1 MTAPRWLRV
10 AAGLAL
16 LAGAAPAQDST
27 AVKTARITYF
37 TGSTAYLDAGRLD
50 GLVEGA
56 RVEVR
61 HGGVTVATLIVTFLA
76 SHRAACDLG
85 AGSVALAV
93 GDSVRYV
100 PVAPA
105 RDSTAVAPAAAVPRW
120 SPDAFRG
127 RVGVEYF
134 SLWQRGG
141 LGGRFS
147 QPSLSVRVGG
157 IVPGAPAASVALD
170 VRARRTATVLSDG
183 TETADGHSRVYQA
196 AVTYV
201 PAGSA
206 ARITLGRQIS
216 GNLASIGLFD
226 GALAELQ
233 GPRWSTGAFAG
244 TQPEPLELGF
254 SSAVIEGGG
263 YVQRHSPVGTAAPWA
278 LTLGASGSYTAA
290 HANREFAFL
299 SGSVAAPRLTAF
311 ATQEL
316 DYYRWWKLLPGMH
329 PLSLTSTLAFAQ
341 FRPSAVIAFDAGFDN
356 RRNVRLYRD
365 VVSPETA
372 FDDAYRQGAWLGVS
386 LRPAPRYRVGLE
398 ARSSRGGVGG
408 EATACSAFVNLDRL
422 TGLGVG
428 VRTRGTRYINPQ
440 VSGWLG
446 SGAVTADPSPWL
458 HLELNGGLRSERDAL
473 ADPVRTSVSW
483 IGTDLDATLARAW
496 YLTVSTTRQ
505 RGGFDGNDQI
515 YAGLSVRF

>member
-1 MTAPRWLRV
+1 MTAPRWLGLTL
-10 AAGLAL
+10 GLAVM
-16 LAGAAPAQDST
+16 ARAAAAQDST
-27 AVKTARITYF
+27 AAKTARITYL

-61 HGGVTVATLIVTFLA
+61 RSGAVLATLTVTFLA
-76 SHRAACDLG
+76 SHRAACE
-85 AGSVALAV
+85 AGSAAATLAV
-93 GDSVRYV
+93 GDSVRYT
-100 PVAPA
+100 PVALPH
-105 RDSTAVAPAAAVPRW
+105 DSAAVAPTAAAPTW
-120 SPDAFRG
+120 SPNALRG

-141 LGGRFS
+141 IGGRFS
-147 QPSLSVRVGG
+147 QPSLAVRLGG
-157 IVPGAPAASVALD
+157 LVPGAPAASVAID
-170 VRARRTATVLSDG
+170 VRARRTSTVLPDG
-183 TETADGHSRVYQA
+183 TVLADGHNRIYQA
-196 AVTYV
+196 ALTYA
-201 PAGSA
+201 PPGST
-206 ARITLGRQIS
+206 ARVTLGRQIS
-216 GNLASIGLFD
+216 GNLGSIGLFD

-233 GPRWSTGAFAG
+233 GPQWSTGAFAG

-254 SSAVIEGGG
+254 SSAVLEGGG
-263 YVQRHSPVGTAAPWA
+263 YVQRHSPTGATAPWA

-299 SGSVAAPRLTAF
+299 SASVAAPRLSAF

-316 DYYRWWKLLPGMH
+316 DYYRWWKILPGMH

-341 FRPSAVIAFDAGFDN
+341 FRPSAVVAFDAGFDN

-372 FDDAYRQGAWLGVS
+372 FDDAYRQGAWVGIS
-386 LRPAPRYRVGLE
+386 LSPVARYRVGLE
-398 ARSSRGGVGG
+398 ARSSRGGTAG
-408 EATACSAFVNLDRL
+408 EATAYSAFVNLERL
-422 TGLGVG
+422 TALGVG
-428 VRTRGTRYINPQ
+428 VRTRATRYLNPQ

-446 SGAVTADPSPWL
+446 SGAVTADPRPWL
-458 HLELNGGLRSERDAL
+458 HVELNGGVRSERDVL
-473 ADPVRTSVSW
+473 ADPVRTWVTW
-483 IGTDLDATLARAW
+483 FGTDLDATLARAW
-496 YLTVSTTRQ
+496 YLTLSATRQ